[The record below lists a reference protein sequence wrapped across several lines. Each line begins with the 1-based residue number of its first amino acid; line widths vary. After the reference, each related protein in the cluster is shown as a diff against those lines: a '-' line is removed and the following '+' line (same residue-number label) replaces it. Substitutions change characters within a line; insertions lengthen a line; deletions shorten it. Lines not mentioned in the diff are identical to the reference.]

1 LPAVREHGPALV
13 PITAWEVSVETIHF
27 TIDVG
32 MPGHSGTIDVDVDE
46 YGELVDKPDVA
57 SDEGPLRTTLSIETC
72 LRPDDARAIAAALT
86 RAAEWV
92 ERARS

>member
-1 LPAVREHGPALV
+1 LPAAGEHGPALR
-13 PITAWEVSVETIHF
+13 AHHRWEVSVETIHF

-32 MPGHSGTIDVDVDE
+32 MPGHTVSVDVDE

-57 SDEGPLRTTLSIETC
+57 SDEGPLRTALSIETC

-86 RAAEWV
+86 RAADWV